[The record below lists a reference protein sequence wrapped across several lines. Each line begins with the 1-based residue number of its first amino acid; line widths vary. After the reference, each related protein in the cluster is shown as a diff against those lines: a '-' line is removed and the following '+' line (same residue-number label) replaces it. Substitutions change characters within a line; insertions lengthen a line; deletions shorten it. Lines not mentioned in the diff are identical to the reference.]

1 MLFPVGQLH
10 LQQDSVVV
18 VDADDDDHDE
28 VDEDEDED
36 DDEDEEEED
45 EDEDDDDDEMKVDVS
60 GCWLVHSNSVVVG
73 SKAVVSSPND
83 VVSPVIQV
91 VVVVGLCGHPTTKIP
106 LEFV

>member
-1 MLFPVGQLH
+1 VLFTVGQLH

-18 VDADDDDHDE
+18 VDADDDDHAE
-28 VDEDEDED
+28 VDEDEDEED
-36 DDEDEEEED
+36 DED
-45 EDEDDDDDEMKVDVS
+45 EDEDEDEEDDDDEMKVDVS

-83 VVSPVIQV
+83 VVSPVIEV

>member
-1 MLFPVGQLH
+1 MLFTVGQLH

-18 VDADDDDHDE
+18 VDAEDDDHAEVDDDE
-28 VDEDEDED
+28 DDEDEDED
-36 DDEDEEEED
+36 EDEEE
-45 EDEDDDDDEMKVDVS
+45 DDDDEMKVDVS

-73 SKAVVSSPND
+73 SKAVVSSPNE

-106 LEFV
+106 LDFV